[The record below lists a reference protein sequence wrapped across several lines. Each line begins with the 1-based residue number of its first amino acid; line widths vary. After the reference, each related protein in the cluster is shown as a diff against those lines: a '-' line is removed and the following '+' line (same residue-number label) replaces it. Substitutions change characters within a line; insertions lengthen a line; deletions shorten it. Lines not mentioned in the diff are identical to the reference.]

1 MGGSSSKPAA
11 PSGTREIIPGVVK
24 EIVTPGDGVTRPR
37 SGQAVRVHYTGTLE
51 NGSVFDSSVKR
62 GEPFDF
68 RVDSGMVIKC
78 WDKGVLDM
86 TLGEKAKLTCSPET
100 AYGDNGIGPIP
111 PKSTLNFEVELIKL
125 F

>member
-1 MGGSSSKPAA
+1 MGGSNSKPTSSSGSSEVA
-11 PSGTREIIPGVVK
+11 PGITKEIIQA
-24 EIVTPGDGVTRPR
+24 GDGTTRPR

-51 NGSVFDSSVKR
+51 NGNVFDSSVKR

-78 WDKGVLDM
+78 WDKGVMDM
-86 TLGEKAKLTCSPET
+86 TLGEKSKLTCAPET
-100 AYGDNGIGPIP
+100 AYGDRGIGPIP
-111 PKSTLNFEVELIKL
+111 PKATLNFEVELLKL